1 MSLLLT
7 SVFGM
12 EMQSI
17 NLLKVMAEQ
26 RTKLKDIL
34 SVKDIF
40 CNANEGSWEFTRT
53 PWVCGN
59 RSFIHMERIIRKKFD
74 SKFIW

>member
-7 SVFGM
+7 SVCGM
-12 EMQSI
+12 GMQSI

-26 RTKLKDIL
+26 RTTLN

-40 CNANEGSWEFTRT
+40 CNANEVFWEFTRT

-59 RSFIHMERIIRKKFD
+59 RGFIHMEHIIREKFD